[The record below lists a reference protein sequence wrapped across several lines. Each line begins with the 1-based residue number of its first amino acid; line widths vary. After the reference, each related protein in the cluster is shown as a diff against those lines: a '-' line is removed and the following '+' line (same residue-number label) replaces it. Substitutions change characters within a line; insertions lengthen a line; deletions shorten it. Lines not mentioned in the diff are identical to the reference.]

1 MNLINGE
8 FKIPKL
14 VGIMHVL
21 FLLSIVAHLAE
32 LTYISGMFTAPI
44 MAMLSWGVGVVSVI
58 VCLLKK
64 SFVLALTDA
73 SIVLILFLYFGTLGS

>member
-1 MNLINGE
+1 MNFINGE

-44 MAMLSWGVGVVSVI
+44 MAMLSWVMGVISVI
-58 VCLLKK
+58 VCLFKK
-64 SFVLALTDA
+64 SFVFALIDASLVLALF
-73 SIVLILFLYFGTLGS
+73 SYFSTLPA

>member
-1 MNLINGE
+1 MNFINGE

-44 MAMLSWGVGVVSVI
+44 MAMLSWVMGGISVI
-58 VCLLKK
+58 VCLFKK
-64 SFVLALTDA
+64 SFVFALIDVSLVLALF
-73 SIVLILFLYFGTLGS
+73 SYFSTLPA